1 MGGSLFGSKSKSS
14 STSKSEQWSK
24 PVVIPMNDYYPQYL
38 QDALQNFFAQDY
50 PTRATINY
58 GGQSFTVPAN
68 SHMADR
74 MAQYMQLWKPTVAQE
89 SYGWSNATNNQSQGS
104 PGIFS
109 AVLGTIP
116 TVSKLF

>member
-24 PVVIPMNDYYPQYL
+24 PVIIPMNDYYPQYL
-38 QDALQNFFAQDY
+38 QDALKNFFAQDY

-74 MAQYMQLWKPTVAQE
+74 MSQYMQLWKPTVAQE
-89 SYGWSNATNNQSQGS
+89 SYGWSNATSNQSQGS